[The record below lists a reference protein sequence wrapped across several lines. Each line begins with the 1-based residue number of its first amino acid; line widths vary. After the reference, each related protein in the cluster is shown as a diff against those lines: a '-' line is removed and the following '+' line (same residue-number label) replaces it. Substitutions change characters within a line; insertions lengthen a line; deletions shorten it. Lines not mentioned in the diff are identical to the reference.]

1 MAIINNPNQQE
12 GFDWSNLI
20 GLLGMMGGQ
29 GEGDNNLNT
38 LLSLMQSMQ
47 TPEFDPTQLLQDP
60 GQNPWDKDEWSH
72 LPPGA
77 L

>member
-12 GFDWSNLI
+12 GFDWSNLT
-20 GLLGMMGGQ
+20 GLLGMLGGQ
-29 GEGDNNLNT
+29 DEGNNSLNA
-38 LLSLMQSMQ
+38 LLGLIQSMQ
-47 TPEFDPTQLLQDP
+47 TPKFDPTQLLQDP
-60 GQNPWDKDEWSH
+60 GQNPLDKDKWSH